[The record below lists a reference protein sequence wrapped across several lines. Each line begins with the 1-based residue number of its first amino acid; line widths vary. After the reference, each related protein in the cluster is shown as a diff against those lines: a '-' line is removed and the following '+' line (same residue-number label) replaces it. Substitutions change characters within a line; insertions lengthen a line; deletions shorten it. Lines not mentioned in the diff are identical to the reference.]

1 MADDVIGVGRLF
13 FYSPDISMF
22 LFSLSIIVRESC
34 SVRVRIT
41 IRDSHVTSI
50 LPYTRGDL
58 YTVDNDVERRLL
70 CTGNKGNATSQW
82 ETSTD
87 ASIIIPWAQASN
99 SSFTTRE
106 KLYNPKSLC
115 DEMTSSAAASPTPT
129 SNCTTCIEN

>member
-1 MADDVIGVGRLF
+1 MCKLHLNIQWPTTSSASGDFSFI
-13 FYSPDISMF
+13 PPIF
-22 LFSLSIIVRESC
+22 LFSLSIYIIVRESC

-87 ASIIIPWAQASN
+87 ASIIIPWA
-99 SSFTTRE
+99 
-106 KLYNPKSLC
+106 
-115 DEMTSSAAASPTPT
+115 
-129 SNCTTCIEN
+129 